1 MIKTSGE
8 FNVTLNPLPAYAEGR
23 AGTKLGRM
31 SLDKTFSGGLQGTSK
46 GEMLNAI
53 TAVQGSAGY
62 VVIEQVEGVLDGL
75 KGSFVL
81 QHFGIMNRGQGR
93 LTLEVIPDS
102 GTGQLVG
109 LSGTMSITIENG
121 KHFYTFEYDLA

>member
-8 FNVTLNPLPAYAEGR
+8 FNVTLKPLTAYAEGH

-31 SLDKTFSGGLQGTSK
+31 SLDKTFSGGLQGSSK
-46 GEMLNAI
+46 GEMLNAM

-81 QHFGIMNRGQGR
+81 QHFGIMKRGQGR
-93 LTLEVIPDS
+93 LILEVIPDS

-109 LSGTMSITIENG
+109 LSGTMSITVENG